1 VQSLGL
7 TKEKRKKNEKEEEKE
22 EERTNCIESQK
33 SKESK

>member
-1 VQSLGL
+1 MQSLGL